1 MKFLF
6 VCTGNTCRSP
16 FAAAVARHVGHD
28 AESAGLAAYP
38 GDAPPPDAVAVA
50 REFGLDVSSHRARPL
65 TTQLLDRAEVVVG
78 MTAAHV
84 GELEA
89 RGAGAKARLL
99 GAADLD
105 DPIDRGREIYRRT
118 YGQIESDVRA
128 LLEERA

>member
-16 FAAAVARHVGHD
+16 FAEAVARHAGQD

-50 REFGLDVSSHRARPL
+50 RELGLDLSSHRARPL
-65 TTQLLDRAEVVVG
+65 TTELLDQAEVVVG

-89 RGAGAKARLL
+89 RGAGGKARLL
-99 GAADLD
+99 GAGDLD

-118 YGQIESDVRA
+118 YRQIESDVRA
-128 LLEERA
+128 LLGERA

>member
-16 FAAAVARHVGHD
+16 FAEAVARHQGQD

-38 GDAPPPDAVAVA
+38 GDPPTPDAVAVA

-65 TTQLLDRAEVVVG
+65 TTELLDEAEVVVG

-89 RGAGAKARLL
+89 RGAGGKARLL

-105 DPIDRGREIYRRT
+105 DPIDRGREIYRGT

-128 LLEERA
+128 LLEEHA